1 MQESK
6 RSMSAV
12 GSKKRAKLDVFQYS
26 LIPAGFDIE
35 LPPDLEPEIQVAIQ
49 QDGDIKYPKTLIF
62 FKTIFPW
69 IINWFAVY
77 PPYMADTNTT

>member
-12 GSKKRAKLDVFQYS
+12 GSKKRAKLDGVNS
-26 LIPAGFDIE
+26 IDGLVIPAGFDIE
-35 LPPDLEPEIQVAIQ
+35 LPPDLKPEIQIAIQ

-69 IINWFAVY
+69 IIN
-77 PPYMADTNTT
+77 